1 MIKYTPEQ
9 HEILDYVPD
18 NDGILLVS
26 AGAGTGKSF
35 MARQV
40 ADLVQPTHGLYTAF
54 NKAIVEEGI
63 SRFNGLNIECK
74 TLHALAYRYVKPTMD
89 IHDISYSCIT
99 ENISYGEKAQIIKA
113 INMFFVSA
121 SIDMFEFIEEY
132 FPNKKKEKRLQELSI
147 KYIELMLAGE
157 INPTFNFLLK
167 YFHLLLVEGTVV
179 CSYDLVIL
187 DEINDTTAVALEI
200 FKLIQAPKKLGLGE
214 TNQAIYDFLNLVDG
228 FELLE
233 DAPVLNLT
241 QSFRCSTQI
250 AKDIQ
255 KFMRRDVTDNFTFI
269 GTDEPV
275 MNGKSLY
282 CTMTNAK
289 IITEI
294 NDRLQSNQGFHLL
307 RKLSE
312 IFAYPMAIVT
322 ASRGK
327 EVYQKKYRYLEKEYR
342 NYEKNRKRGESYL
355 QYLVENVDDQE
366 TKSAVNLL
374 MSLSGKGINL
384 FSLYNDAKNADTDF
398 DYTIATVYTSKGL
411 EFETVEIADD
421 LNRRIQNIR
430 ENGGIQ
436 SHEDLV
442 AYRCY
447 YVACSRCGKNLINA
461 TVL

>member
-1 MIKYTPEQ
+1 M
-9 HEILDYVPD
+9 
-18 NDGILLVS
+18 
-26 AGAGTGKSF
+26 
-35 MARQV
+35 
-40 ADLVQPTHGLYTAF
+40 
-54 NKAIVEEGI
+54 
-63 SRFNGLNIECK
+63 
-74 TLHALAYRYVKPTMD
+74 
-89 IHDISYSCIT
+89 
-99 ENISYGEKAQIIKA
+99 
-113 INMFFVSA
+113 
-121 SIDMFEFIEEY
+121 
-132 FPNKKKEKRLQELSI
+132 
-147 KYIELMLAGE
+147 
-157 INPTFNFLLK
+157 
-167 YFHLLLVEGTVV
+167 
-179 CSYDLVIL
+179 
-187 DEINDTTAVALEI
+187 
-200 FKLIQAPKKLGLGE
+200 GE

-374 MSLSGKGINL
+374 MSLSRKGINL